1 MFRYGLSKKTL
12 ATIKMRPPTKSHCG
26 ADGQKLATRAT
37 TTLNADTATPIR
49 RLVGEM

>member
-12 ATIKMRPPTKSHCG
+12 ATIETTPPTKSHCG
-26 ADGQKLATRAT
+26 ADGQKPPMRAT
-37 TTLNADTATPIR
+37 TTLTADTATPIR